1 MSIIISFF
9 SGMILVNGDLDRE
22 EDDVHQFEV
31 VAHDNSNI
39 NPKSSTVMVFVK
51 IQDENDNRP
60 IFDVN
65 STDYW
70 IPPGLKPGDFVL
82 GIFASDQDEG
92 FNAKLSF
99 GITGKDSAMFNIN
112 RANGVVTASNSFRD
126 KTSYD
131 IIVTVSDSSL
141 SAKNRY
147 NYCY

>member
-1 MSIIISFF
+1 
-9 SGMILVNGDLDRE
+9 
-22 EDDVHQFEV
+22 
-31 VAHDNSNI
+31 
-39 NPKSSTVMVFVK
+39 MVFVK

-99 GITGKDSAMFNIN
+99 GITGKGSAMFNIN

-131 IIVTVSDSSL
+131 ITVTVSDSSL

-147 NYCY
+147 VHTLLKSDYYFFREINVY